1 MSSASTAM
9 LMARMGLSLA
19 IVLGLIWG
27 ASRVLRRRGRTLG
40 RSATDVEVVA
50 RRSTGR
56 RSNLLV
62 VRIGGRT
69 LLVGATDNQ
78 VSLVADV
85 TEPVGTGETAPDELK
100 VPNPVAVTAVPNT
113 VVPNTVVPNTV
124 VPAARPV
131 DQIVVTT
138 DPETGAVTAGPS
150 PSVDLRQPS
159 RPTEAL
165 GARSAQ
171 LLDSIRDLTVRRA

>member
-1 MSSASTAM
+1 M

-113 VVPNTVVPNTV
+113 VVP
-124 VPAARPV
+124 AARPV

>member
-1 MSSASTAM
+1 VTSASTAM

-100 VPNPVAVTAVPNT
+100 VPNPVPITAVPIT
-113 VVPNTVVPNTV
+113 A
-124 VPAARPV
+124 VPAARRV